1 MRWVMAEYYSSK
13 LREIAKLLK
22 ENGDPVNSIHARIIE
37 GSADRIDDL
46 QKELGS
52 RIIQIA
58 GMQDKIDT
66 TKKPLSEEDK
76 EWIDQE
82 AGKKYMEWSRQGV
95 RGQIIYEQDG
105 FDYWI
110 MLATHER
117 LKNR

>member
-1 MRWVMAEYYSSK
+1 MAEYYSNQ
-13 LREIAKLLK
+13 LRDIAEELHKKPEIPNQIYANILK
-22 ENGDPVNSIHARIIE
+22 GA
-37 GSADRIDDL
+37 ADRIDEL
-46 QKELGS
+46 QSQLGG

-58 GMQDKIDT
+58 RMQDKIDSI
-66 TKKPLSEEDK
+66 KKPLSEEDK

-95 RGQIIYEQDG
+95 RGQIIHEQDG